1 MPIKVTLD
9 DDREYLE
16 YSIQEVE
23 AARMNAF
30 LRNSRRWQGEL
41 RSAELPPETSIPYRQ
56 PKYTDPR
63 TPKRYRK

>member
-30 LRNSRRWQGEL
+30 LHNSRRWQTEL
-41 RSAELPPETSIPYRQ
+41 KSNDTPEPIVGDYRQ
-56 PKYTDPR
+56 PSYTDPR
-63 TPKRYRK
+63 TPNRYKK